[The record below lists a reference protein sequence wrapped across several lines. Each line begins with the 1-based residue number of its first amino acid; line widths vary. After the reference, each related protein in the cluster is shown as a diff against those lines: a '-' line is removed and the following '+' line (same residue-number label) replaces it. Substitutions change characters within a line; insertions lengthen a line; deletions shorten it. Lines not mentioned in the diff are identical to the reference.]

1 MIVEDEYGFIVDYFS
16 VGLCLMDRLFIDI
29 LKRKIDDMDIVFGF
43 LLCNVFCFN
52 DGNIWICGLNDENM
66 ILYDL

>member
-1 MIVEDEYGFIVDYFS
+1 MIVEEEYGFIVDYFS

-29 LKRKIDDMDIVFGF
+29 LFIIIDMEIVFGF

-52 DGNIWICGLNDENM
+52 DEKIWMCGFNDESM